1 MNLRYALGTFFS
13 SSLIIFAM
21 SSCADKELSENN
33 HGVIPQGNGIV
44 FGANANYAGGAQSRT
59 DYGDYETDS
68 DGNKVSQKILWLDT
82 DKVDIYSE
90 KSPNYT
96 QVEYGIQK
104 VDGKDYLLA
113 LGDGLQWD
121 YSSQTQDFYAVY
133 PSRNSIKNEAVKNLV
148 KFEKGVLT
156 GYVPVNQQHTITNEN
171 GKWIAKPN
179 MDYLYMAAV
188 RKNYPV
194 PTDPEKSGISLDF
207 VPLTTTLEVTF
218 VGPTEAP
225 IASFNVFAL
234 EKNPIAGSFTCD
246 LAGKLG
252 EDGYPIC
259 EYDPSST
266 IRNMI
271 TVTTYYEENGKQKPI
286 ELQAGETITFNVFL
300 LPHQDLTDI
309 SLRVAGFN
317 TASKTMTLAKGE
329 NKVVLQP
336 HKKTC
341 VKVNA
346 PLISTGEQNN
356 WISGINDKVLVSQL
370 SIPGTANSFSYAYN
384 KDNPEWYKT
393 QSKSIEEQWKAG
405 IRCFEL
411 KCPENSKGNSLEGSP
426 LQCNRQDIGF
436 TFGEAVDKIWN
447 LVQGSSEFAMIIPAF
462 ESNSGRG
469 SYLTDFVN
477 DLNQFFTDHQSQYK
491 FTTYGRDLTVGDA
504 RGSLMFISRITS
516 EEDGN
521 LNVGEPVE
529 GVFIDQWGSLKD
541 NWKRR
546 GYPVDN
552 WAKNSNF
559 GESCMEYYMLNGGN
573 IPNNIPVRN
582 DLNVDFM
589 HTTIRKGGTTG
600 SAYIQDWSRVVKTSG
615 NYLLFNSTNYWGSSI
630 EWSRYAYWTESKT
643 EKEKDVWNTFLLAIE
658 DNSNQQGST
667 FYINSLDGYYVDQNI
682 NLSCK
687 PYVEGRS
694 DDYRNGYS
702 FVGGNNATYSYGNG
716 GVAGNIA
723 GFAADINNYFYNEI
737 LKYGVDN
744 IYGPMNIVLLDRVYE
759 EGGGSYLPSVII
771 INNYRFPLITI
782 DDISNSG
789 QGADGSYE
797 AGGSIIK

>member
-1 MNLRYALGTFFS
+1 MNLRYTLGTFFS

-44 FGANANYAGGAQSRT
+44 FGANASYAGGAQSRT
-59 DYGDYETDS
+59 DYGDYETDP
-68 DGNKVSQKILWLDT
+68 DGNKISQKILWLET
-82 DKVDIYSE
+82 DHVDIYSE

-96 QVEYGIQK
+96 QVVYGIQK

-121 YSSQTQDFYAVY
+121 YSSQAQDFYAVY
-133 PSRNSIKNEAVKNLV
+133 PSKNSIKNEAIKNLV
-148 KFEKGVLT
+148 NFENGVLT
-156 GYVPVNQQHTITNEN
+156 GYVPVNQQHNITKED
-171 GKWIAKPN
+171 GKWVAKPN

-188 RKNYPV
+188 AKNYPI
-194 PTDPEKSGISLDF
+194 PTDPEQSGISLDF

-225 IASFNVFAL
+225 IASFNVFAP
-234 EKNPIAGSFTCD
+234 ESSPIAGSFTCN
-246 LAGKLG
+246 LAGDLG

-259 EYDPSST
+259 NYSPSST
-266 IRNMI
+266 VRNMI
-271 TVTTYYEENGKQKPI
+271 TVTTYYEENGRQKPI
-286 ELQAGETITFNVFL
+286 ELADGETITFNIFL
-300 LPHQDLTDI
+300 LPHQNLTDI

-317 TASKTMTLAKGE
+317 TASRTMTLAKGE

-341 VKVNA
+341 VKVAA
-346 PLISTGEQNN
+346 PRINTGETNY
-356 WISGINDKVLVSQL
+356 WLSGIDDKVLVSQL
-370 SIPGTANSFSYAYN
+370 SIPGTANSFSYLYN
-384 KDNPEWYKT
+384 DANSDWYKT
-393 QSKSIEEQWKAG
+393 QSKTIIEQWNAG

-411 KCPENSKGNSLEGSP
+411 KCPQSSSNTLEDSP
-426 LQCNRQDIGF
+426 LQCNRKDVGI
-436 TFGEAVDKIWN
+436 TFGEAVDQIWE
-447 LVQGSSEFAMIIPAF
+447 LVQGTSEFAMIIPAF

-469 SYLTDFVN
+469 EYLLDFVS
-477 DLNQFFTDHQSQYK
+477 DLNNFFLTHGKIYK
-491 FTTYGRDLTVGDA
+491 FTTYDRNLIVKDA

-516 EEDGN
+516 EEDGD
-521 LNVGEPVE
+521 LDIGTPEQ
-529 GVFIDQWGSLKD
+529 GVFIHQWGSLKD

-552 WAKNSNF
+552 WGRNSNW

-573 IPNNIPVRN
+573 IPDNIPVRN
-582 DLNVDFM
+582 NQNVDFK
-589 HTTIRKGGTTG
+589 HTTIRQGGSKG

-615 NYLLFNSTNYWGSSI
+615 NYLLFNSTDYWGNSI
-630 EWSRYAYWTESKT
+630 EWSRYAYWKESKT
-643 EKEKDVWNTFLLAIE
+643 EKENDVWNTFLLAIE

-667 FYINSLDGYYVDQNI
+667 FYINSLDGYYVDQSI

-694 DDYRNGYS
+694 EGYRNGYS
-702 FVGGNNATYSYGNG
+702 FTAGNNDTYSYGNG

-723 GFAADINNYFYNEI
+723 GFATDINNYFYNEI

-744 IYGPMNIVLLDRVYE
+744 IYGPMNIILLDRVYE

-789 QGADGSYE
+789 QKTDSSYE